1 MNDTRTIK
9 VKADAALAQA
19 IAGKHIKRCLVPG
32 ISAWCLVLGAW
43 CLVLGA

>member
-19 IAGKHIKRCLVPG
+19 IAGKHIKRCLV
-32 ISAWCLVLGAW
+32 LGAW
-43 CLVLGA
+43 CLVPCRDGPRPL